1 MIRTLFVTLLITFSS
16 VLPVCALD
24 RFLTPEEEALIIA
37 INEHNT
43 AVRTMAGRFL
53 QIDMQGNRSEG
64 IFFIERPNKVLFRYG
79 PPTRQEIV
87 SVGRGFYVVDR
98 KENTQY
104 AYPQESVPLRQF
116 LADEIDLLAA
126 DVIDVVSSQDY
137 ISISIADDTP
147 AGIVEVALI
156 FDIVTKD
163 LAQWSLTE
171 PSGAELTFSL
181 YDVEQN
187 VKIPKSLFAIDS
199 SRPAPSN

>member
-1 MIRTLFVTLLITFSS
+1 MIRTLFVTLLIILSS
-16 VLPVCALD
+16 VLPVSALD
-24 RFLTPEEEALIIA
+24 RFLTPEEEALIIE

-116 LADEIDLLAA
+116 LADKIDLLAA

-156 FDIVTKD
+156 FNIVTKD

-199 SRPAPSN
+199 SRPAPNN